1 MLHGIWIKESP
12 KTHTERILQ
21 MNNLSKKQIT
31 ALYVLVGIVLVCL
44 IGAIIVVVTGGDKSS
59 ESKSVKNSATVSED
73 DTSDTAKDDLDAN
86 VKSNDEI
93 KDGEDAPE
101 AGDVVGSADIDSL
114 MSELVPMMGLAKT
127 VDLDASKVAYYYE
140 LEESDFAAAKG
151 VIGDVALADELVI
164 IEAKDA
170 AGVDKIKAGA
180 EGRLN
185 SQKNSFQ
192 DYIPEQF
199 KRLDGAK
206 IVTAGNYVMYVVSD
220 NADKIVDA
228 FNEKIN

>member
-1 MLHGIWIKESP
+1 
-12 KTHTERILQ
+12 
-21 MNNLSKKQIT
+21 MNNLSKKQVT
-31 ALYVLVGIVLVCL
+31 ALYVLVAIVLVCL
-44 IGAIIVVVTGGDKSS
+44 VGAIIVVVRGGDKGGSTKTA
-59 ESKSVKNSATVSED
+59 SKPAISTE
-73 DTSDTAKDDLDAN
+73 AKDSDVGKDDIDAN

-93 KDGEDAPE
+93 KDGDEAPE
-101 AGDVVGSADIDSL
+101 AGDIVGSSDIDSL

-127 VDLDASKVAYYYE
+127 VELDASKVAYYYE
-140 LEESDFAAAKG
+140 LDESDFSNAKG

-170 AGVDKIKAGA
+170 SGVDKIKAGA
-180 EGRLN
+180 EGRLK
-185 SQKNSFQ
+185 SQKSSFQ

-220 NADKIVDA
+220 NADKIVDK
-228 FNEKIN
+228 FNEKLN

>member
-1 MLHGIWIKESP
+1 
-12 KTHTERILQ
+12 
-21 MNNLSKKQIT
+21 MNNLSKKQVT

-44 IGAIIVVVTGGDKSS
+44 IGAIIVVVRGGDKGG
-59 ESKSVKNSATVSED
+59 EVKN
-73 DTSDTAKDDLDAN
+73 TAKTVATTEAENADAGKDDIDAN

-93 KDGEDAPE
+93 KDGDEAPE
-101 AGDVVGSADIDSL
+101 AGDIVGSSDIDSL

-140 LEESDFAAAKG
+140 LDESDFNNAKG

-170 AGVDKIKAGA
+170 SGVDKIKAGA
-180 EGRLN
+180 EGRLS
-185 SQKNSFQ
+185 SQKSSFQ

-206 IVTAGNYVMYVVSD
+206 IVTSGNYVMYVVSD
-220 NADKIVDA
+220 NADKIVDK
-228 FNEKIN
+228 FNEKLN